1 MDEYKIGQ
9 VFTGIYPPEA
19 AAWCNQR
26 GDCYIEE
33 LPQSRDGR
41 RRFRIV
47 AVPEPTE
54 EEIAEQVRA
63 KRDSLIAK
71 TDFLVMPDYPLTDEE
86 REAVQTYRQALRDIP
101 QQEGFPTEVLWPEVE
116 WPEVTTVSEKV
127 TEALSV

>member
-1 MDEYKIGQ
+1 M
-9 VFTGIYPPEA
+9 
-19 AAWCNQR
+19 
-26 GDCYIEE
+26 
-33 LPQSRDGR
+33 
-41 RRFRIV
+41 
-47 AVPEPTE
+47 PEPTE

-101 QQEGFPTEVLWPEVE
+101 QQEGFPTEVVWPEVE